1 MPRLP
6 QRIGGIAAAALLG
19 AALLAAPLASA
30 QQSTPSQAMP
40 APAPAAAPMPSAAAS
55 GSTAPAHAPRS
66 ARVETRIKSLHT
78 QLKITSDQEDK
89 WNAVADAMRDNAAT
103 LDQLAQERAAG
114 RTKMSAVDDLQS
126 YEKIAD
132 AHADG
137 LKKLVPAFSTLYD
150 SMSDAQKKN
159 ADKIFGNR
167 VAAKRTTTTAKHS

>member
-6 QRIGGIAAAALLG
+6 QRIGGIAAAAMLG
-19 AALLAAPLASA
+19 AALLAAPVASA
-30 QQSTPSQAMP
+30 QQSTPTQAMP
-40 APAPAAAPMPSAAAS
+40 APTPAPMPTAGAS

-66 ARVETRIKSLHT
+66 ARVEARIKSLHT
-78 QLKITSDQEDK
+78 QLKITSEQEDK

-103 LDQLAQERAAG
+103 LDQLAQQRAAE

-159 ADKIFGNR
+159 ADNIFSQR
-167 VAAKRTTTTAKHS
+167 MSARRPVSTAKHS